1 MEDYEKV
8 DAMEQSIYKNIQE
21 LAEFLVLDLGITN
34 VYDLFDKLEELR
46 KWG

>member
-8 DAMEQSIYKNIQE
+8 DVMINSIYKNIQE
-21 LAEFLVLDLGITN
+21 LAEYLVLDLGMKN
-34 VYDLFDKLEELR
+34 VYDLFDKLEELG